1 MGKMRGFLIG
11 FIVGVLL
18 LPVISWCYLYLG
30 FAPVATAAP
39 PIPLERTITSM
50 ALKARIA
57 KEAPKDSPLPAS
69 EDNLMTGAK
78 IYHLHCAGCHGMPAG
93 ETPHTA
99 KGMFPRPPQ
108 LLHGRGVTND
118 PPGQTYWKVKNGIR
132 LTGMPAY
139 ESTMT
144 DQELWQV
151 SLFLANANKLS
162 PAVTAFL
169 VKSAPPEPN

>member
-1 MGKMRGFLIG
+1 
-11 FIVGVLL
+11 
-18 LPVISWCYLYLG
+18 
-30 FAPVATAAP
+30 
-39 PIPLERTITSM
+39 
-50 ALKARIA
+50 
-57 KEAPKDSPLPAS
+57 
-69 EDNLMTGAK
+69 
-78 IYHLHCAGCHGMPAG
+78 MPAG